1 MEQLVMDKIYED
13 LGCKTDYDKMMCNEL
28 VFLVLAE
35 PSNNTGCDSQDKQEE
50 LRKWLYAD
58 KFGTS
63 EEKVLHITGY
73 WSNDLAD
80 IFAESVGDSGKNAFS
95 KLFKLLKGKEAISG
109 VVLP

>member
-1 MEQLVMDKIYED
+1 MEHLVMEKVYEE

-58 KFGTS
+58 KFGTA
-63 EEKVLHITGY
+63 EEKVLHVTGY

-80 IFAESVGDSGKNAFS
+80 IFGESVGISGKEVFS
-95 KLFKLLKGKEAISG
+95 RLFEVLKNKEAILG
-109 VVLP
+109 VVFP

>member
-1 MEQLVMDKIYED
+1 MKQIYED

-80 IFAESVGDSGKNAFS
+80 IFAESVGDSWKNAFS
-95 KLFKLLKGKEAISG
+95 KLFKLLKCKEAISG

>member
-1 MEQLVMDKIYED
+1 MEQLVMEQIYED

-28 VFLVLAE
+28 VFLVLSE
-35 PSNNTGCDSQDKQEE
+35 PSNKTGCDSRDKQEE

-63 EEKVLHITGY
+63 EEKVLRVTGY

-80 IFAESVGDSGKNAFS
+80 IFAESVGISGKDVFS
-95 KLFKLLKGKEAISG
+95 KLFEVLKNKETISG
-109 VVLP
+109 VVFH

>member
-1 MEQLVMDKIYED
+1 MEQLVMEQIYED

-35 PSNNTGCDSQDKQEE
+35 PSNKTGCDSQDKQEE

-63 EEKVLHITGY
+63 EEKVLHVTGY

-80 IFAESVGDSGKNAFS
+80 IFAESVDDSGKNAFS
-95 KLFKLLKGKEAISG
+95 KLFKLLKGKETISG
-109 VVLP
+109 VVFH

>member
-1 MEQLVMDKIYED
+1 MEHLVMKEVYEG

-35 PSNNTGCDSQDKQEE
+35 PSNNTGCDSRDKQEE

-58 KFGTS
+58 KLGTS
-63 EEKVLHITGY
+63 EEKVLRVAGY

-80 IFAESVGDSGKNAFS
+80 IFGESVGISGKDVFS
-95 KLFKLLKGKEAISG
+95 KLFEVLRNKESISG
-109 VVLP
+109 VVFH

>member
-1 MEQLVMDKIYED
+1 MEQLVTEQIYED

-35 PSNNTGCDSQDKQEE
+35 PSNNTGCDSKDKQEE

-63 EEKVLHITGY
+63 EEKVLRITGY

-80 IFAESVGDSGKNAFS
+80 VFGRSVGINEKNVFPKIFDAI
-95 KLFKLLKGKEAISG
+95 KGKEAISG
-109 VVLP
+109 VVFH